1 MLRWINDRS
10 FAVAATII
18 APITTMTVASTC
30 SSGLGGRKANH
41 TAAVKARAGCDDH
54 AELLP
59 AELSTRTLCCAS
71 PIFRLPWES
80 TGGHAV
86 AVRRAKTLSGF
97 HDVNDLIAR
106 NKTELPMAI
115 SVRAERHHLRRSVG
129 LWQIEVGTKEPPFT
143 RV

>member
-30 SSGLGGRKANH
+30 SSGLGGRKVNH

-59 AELSTRTLCCAS
+59 AELSTRTLCTSRAS
-71 PIFRLPWES
+71 SRHSGGERLLTAILISETVLHNSSGMAVSGRSEASRCTLGGSLLVGPAVS
-80 TGGHAV
+80 TPRSGGCV
-86 AVRRAKTLSGF
+86 
-97 HDVNDLIAR
+97 D
-106 NKTELPMAI
+106 
-115 SVRAERHHLRRSVG
+115 
-129 LWQIEVGTKEPPFT
+129 
-143 RV
+143 